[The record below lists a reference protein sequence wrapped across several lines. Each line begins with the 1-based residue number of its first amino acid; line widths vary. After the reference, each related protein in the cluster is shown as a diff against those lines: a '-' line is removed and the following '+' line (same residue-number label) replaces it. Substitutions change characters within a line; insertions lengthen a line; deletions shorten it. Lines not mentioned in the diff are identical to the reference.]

1 MIRHICMFKL
11 KEENKEENLK
21 RILQKAQELK
31 EIKEIKAFDIVLN
44 SPEAPIHNYDLSL
57 IFDFESIEALN
68 IYQKNE
74 IHVRFGKF
82 ITPLRDLRACIDYEF

>member
-21 RILQKAQELK
+21 HILQKAQELK

-44 SPEAPIHNYDLSL
+44 SQDAPIQNYDFSL

-68 IYQKNE
+68 IYQENE
-74 IHVRFGKF
+74 IHVRFGNF